1 MRIGSITALYRYPV
15 KALRAEPLER
25 ADVLADGLAGDRA
38 SALFVR
44 SDGHAR
50 SGKTYRG
57 KEHNLLHTLTTAAAG
72 AALAA
77 QAGLAV
83 EAEDSEPHYFDA
95 RPVSLVFDRWLAEL
109 AQIAGRPI
117 DPLRFRPNVVAAADR
132 DFAVREADLV
142 GARLRLGTVEL
153 DVVEPIVRCVT
164 PSYDVAS
171 GATDPEMHRFIAV
184 DRGNI
189 MGVYCTVVRP
199 GTLAVG
205 AEIERIAR

>member
-1 MRIGSITALYRYPV
+1 MRIGSVTALYRYPV
-15 KALRAEPLER
+15 KALRAEPLDE
-25 ADVLADGLAGDRA
+25 ADVQSDGFAGDRA
-38 SALFVR
+38 RALFVR

-57 KEHNLLHTLTTAAAG
+57 KEHNLLHTVTTIDAG

-77 QAGLAV
+77 AAGLAV
-83 EAEDSEPHYFDA
+83 EVEDSEPHYFDA

-117 DPLRFRPNVVAAADR
+117 DPLRFRPNVVATADG
-132 DFAVREADLV
+132 DFAAHEAELV
-142 GARLRLGTVEL
+142 GARLRLGAVEL

-164 PSYDVAS
+164 PSYDVAT
-171 GATDPEMHRFIAV
+171 GAADPQMHRFIAV

-199 GTLAVG
+199 GTLTVG
-205 AEIERIAR
+205 AGIERIAR